1 MSTATKVP
9 RMKKFWKRMDQSL
22 SIIKSFNST
31 FAVEIFKTKYGM
43 SAAIV
48 SDISLLCTGNYN
60 NLRQP
65 QTTFFHLL
73 HEYYGSESLSYLCL
87 KMWKSIPTELKQKP
101 SLKTFKESIKL

>member
-1 MSTATKVP
+1 MSTATKVS

-48 SDISLLCTGNYN
+48 SDISLL
-60 NLRQP
+60 
-65 QTTFFHLL
+65 
-73 HEYYGSESLSYLCL
+73 
-87 KMWKSIPTELKQKP
+87 
-101 SLKTFKESIKL
+101 